1 MLGILKRNFKHTDKD
16 TFVNLYKTIVRSHL
30 DYAISV
36 WAPHSKKLIDDL
48 ERVQRRATKLV
59 RHCKDL
65 CYQDRLKYL
74 QLPTL
79 AYRRARG
86 DMIEVYKILT
96 NKYDEE
102 VNLKL
107 GLSKN
112 TSTRGNSLKLD
123 TVRTKYDKRK
133 YFFAIRVVSVW
144 NSLPNSVVQAQS
156 TNAFKREL
164 DKHWQHEEL
173 LYNYEAKLSGTGVRG
188 LDI

>member
-1 MLGILKRNFKHTDKD
+1 
-16 TFVNLYKTIVRSHL
+16 
-30 DYAISV
+30 
-36 WAPHSKKLIDDL
+36 
-48 ERVQRRATKLV
+48 
-59 RHCKDL
+59 
-65 CYQDRLKYL
+65 
-74 QLPTL
+74 
-79 AYRRARG
+79 
-86 DMIEVYKILT
+86 MIEVYKILT

>member
-1 MLGILKRNFKHTDKD
+1 MFGHHIL
-16 TFVNLYKTIVRSHL
+16 
-30 DYAISV
+30 
-36 WAPHSKKLIDDL
+36 KKLIDDL
-48 ERVQRRATKLV
+48 ERVQRRVTKLV

-112 TSTRGNSLKLD
+112 TSTRGNSLVFEVPDKL
-123 TVRTKYDKRK
+123 
-133 YFFAIRVVSVW
+133 
-144 NSLPNSVVQAQS
+144 P
-156 TNAFKREL
+156 
-164 DKHWQHEEL
+164 
-173 LYNYEAKLSGTGVRG
+173 
-188 LDI
+188 

>member
-112 TSTRGNSLKLD
+112 TSTRGNSLKLC
-123 TVRTKYDKRK
+123 TVRTRYDKSK
-133 YFFAIRVVSVW
+133 
-144 NSLPNSVVQAQS
+144 
-156 TNAFKREL
+156 
-164 DKHWQHEEL
+164 
-173 LYNYEAKLSGTGVRG
+173 
-188 LDI
+188 